1 MTQDRPTAPPPQGSR
16 HVRSTVPQGE
26 LGAKPTEWELFGD
39 SAAVRPRHGQV
50 NGRRHVNLRPT
61 MRTTAQ
67 QHRALPWRL
76 QAQLLRGH
84 AGRQRS
90 FSTTRRCLEIRHVS
104 ELPARIRPSYV
115 QSPANTLLS
124 LQWPSP
130 PRNVLITKK
139 KRTPNITESV
149 IEFASHIHST
159 YPSINVIV
167 DAESAGE
174 IHEQLAFP
182 VYAYDGAAQDL
193 SDKTDLVCT
202 LGGDGTLLRA
212 SSLFSHVESVPP
224 VLSFAMGTIGFLGE
238 WKFKEYKRAFRE
250 MYMSGAPDTYATLSD
265 SLGANP
271 ATPPTSPDDPLDKPL
286 SYTNIRGK
294 AMGTNRSAR
303 VLLRNRLKV
312 GIFAPDGTRIGGA
325 GANDTYALTEV
336 TLHRGSSPHL
346 KIIDVY
352 INNRFLTEAVA
363 DGMIISS
370 PTGSTAYSL
379 SSGGSIVHP
388 LVPSLL
394 LTPICPRSLSFRPLV
409 LPAETP
415 ITLKLGEKNR
425 GKQVEVSIDGNT
437 VTEGLGSGMEVRVM
451 GEDVRTKTG
460 EWHGG
465 VPCIVRATAGKDDQT
480 EDHWVGGLNALLKF
494 NYPFG
499 DQDS

>member
-1 MTQDRPTAPPPQGSR
+1 
-16 HVRSTVPQGE
+16 
-26 LGAKPTEWELFGD
+26 
-39 SAAVRPRHGQV
+39 
-50 NGRRHVNLRPT
+50 
-61 MRTTAQ
+61 MRTTV
-67 QHRALPWRL
+67 QHRVLPWQL
-76 QAQLLRGH
+76 IAQASR
-84 AGRQRS
+84 ARY
-90 FSTTRRCLEIRHVS
+90 FSSTRRCFEIKHVS
-104 ELPARIRPSYV
+104 ELPTRIKPSYV
-115 QSPANTLLS
+115 QSPTNTLLS

-130 PRNVLITKK
+130 PRNILITKK

-149 IEFASHIHST
+149 VEFATHIHST
-159 YPSINVIV
+159 YPSINVIL
-167 DAESAGE
+167 DNESASE
-174 IHEQLAFP
+174 IHEQLGFP
-182 VYAYDGAAQDL
+182 VYAYDGAVRHL

-238 WKFKEYKRAFRE
+238 WKFREYKRAFRE

-271 ATPPTSPDDPLDKPL
+271 PTPPTSPDDPLDKPL
-286 SYTNIRGK
+286 SYADIRGK
-294 AMGTNRSAR
+294 AMGTQRSAR

-312 GIFAPDGTRIGGA
+312 GIFAPDGTRIGGSD
-325 GANDTYALTEV
+325 ANDDTYALNEV

-415 ITLKLGEKNR
+415 ITLRLGEKNR

-465 VPCIVRATAGKDDQT
+465 VPCIVRATAGRDEQT

-499 DQDS
+499 DQDP

>member
-1 MTQDRPTAPPPQGSR
+1 MKL
-16 HVRSTVPQGE
+16 V
-26 LGAKPTEWELFGD
+26 
-39 SAAVRPRHGQV
+39 
-50 NGRRHVNLRPT
+50 
-61 MRTTAQ
+61 
-67 QHRALPWRL
+67 QHRVLPWRL
-76 QAQLLRGH
+76 FQPSQVRT
-84 AGRQRS
+84 
-90 FSTTRRCLEIRHVS
+90 FSSTPSHLEVKHIR
-104 ELPARIRPSYV
+104 ELPSRLRPSYV
-115 QSPANTLLS
+115 PSPTNTLLS

-130 PRNVLITKK
+130 PRNILITKK

-149 IEFASHIHST
+149 VEFTTHIRST
-159 YPSINVIV
+159 YPSINIILEP
-167 DAESAGE
+167 ESASE
-174 IHEQLAFP
+174 LHEQLPFP
-182 VYAYDGAAQDL
+182 VYTYDKIGGFGTSQHL
-193 SDKTDLVCT
+193 SDKTDLICT

-212 SSLFSHVESVPP
+212 SSLFSHAESVPP

-250 MYMSGAPDTYATLSD
+250 VYMSGAPDTYSTLSD
-265 SLGANP
+265 SLGAPPPN
-271 ATPPTSPDDPLDKPL
+271 PPTSSQDPLDRPL
-286 SYTNIRGK
+286 SYADIRGK
-294 AMGTNRSAR
+294 AMGTNRTAR
-303 VLLRNRLKV
+303 ILLRNRLKV
-312 GIFAPDGTRIGGA
+312 GVFAPDGSRIGASEGE
-325 GANDTYALTEV
+325 GDTYALNEV

-415 ITLKLGEKNR
+415 ITLRLGDKNR
-425 GKQVEVSIDGNT
+425 GREVEVSIDGKT
-437 VTEGLGSGMEVRVM
+437 ITEGMGAGMEVRVA
-451 GEDVRTKTG
+451 GEEVKKESG
-460 EWHGG
+460 EWDGG
-465 VPCIVRATAGKDDQT
+465 VPSIVRGTVGQEDMA

-499 DQDS
+499 DQDA

>member
-1 MTQDRPTAPPPQGSR
+1 MNVLQRMYITG
-16 HVRSTVPQGE
+16 
-26 LGAKPTEWELFGD
+26 
-39 SAAVRPRHGQV
+39 
-50 NGRRHVNLRPT
+50 
-61 MRTTAQ
+61 
-67 QHRALPWRL
+67 QHRILPWRL
-76 QAQLLRGH
+76 FALVQRGRH
-84 AGRQRS
+84 
-90 FSTTRRCLEIRHVS
+90 FSTTRPCSEVKRIS
-104 ELPARIRPSYV
+104 ELPSRIKPSYI
-115 QSPANTLLS
+115 QSPTNTLLS

-130 PRNVLITKK
+130 PRNILITKK

-159 YPSINVIV
+159 YPAINVIL
-167 DAESAGE
+167 DNESANE
-174 IHEQLAFP
+174 IHEQLDFP
-182 VYAYDGAAQDL
+182 VYVYDGAVHDL

-250 MYMSGAPDTYATLSD
+250 MYMSGAPDTYLTLSD
-265 SLGANP
+265 SLGAP
-271 ATPPTSPDDPLDKPL
+271 CPVPPTSPDDPLDKPL
-286 SYTNIRGK
+286 SYADIRGK
-294 AMGTNRSAR
+294 AMGLHRSAR

-312 GIFAPDGTRIGGA
+312 GIFAPDGTRIGGS
-325 GANDTYALTEV
+325 DDSYALNEV

-415 ITLKLGEKNR
+415 ITLRLGDKNR

-465 VPCIVRATAGKDDQT
+465 VPCIVRATAGRDDQT

-499 DQDS
+499 DQDP

>member
-1 MTQDRPTAPPPQGSR
+1 MKL
-16 HVRSTVPQGE
+16 V
-26 LGAKPTEWELFGD
+26 
-39 SAAVRPRHGQV
+39 
-50 NGRRHVNLRPT
+50 
-61 MRTTAQ
+61 
-67 QHRALPWRL
+67 QHRILPWRPS
-76 QAQLLRGH
+76 AHPHPPRT
-84 AGRQRS
+84 RS
-90 FSTTRRCLEIRHVS
+90 FSSTAARLEIKHVRD
-104 ELPARIRPSYV
+104 LPTRLRPVYEP
-115 QSPANTLLS
+115 SPTNTLLS

-130 PRNVLITKK
+130 PRNILITKK
-139 KRTPNITESV
+139 KRTRNITESV
-149 IEFASHIHST
+149 IEFATHIRST
-159 YPSINVIV
+159 YPSLNIILEP
-167 DAESAGE
+167 DSASE
-174 IHEQLAFP
+174 LHEQLPFP
-182 VYAYDGAAQDL
+182 VYTYEKLGSFGTSLHL

-212 SSLFSHVESVPP
+212 SSLFSHAESVPP

-250 MYMSGAPDTYATLSD
+250 VYMSGAPDTYSTSTSSQSSD
-265 SLGANP
+265 SA
-271 ATPPTSPDDPLDKPL
+271 
-286 SYTNIRGK
+286 SYASVRGK
-294 AMGTNRSAR
+294 AMGPTRTAR
-303 VLLRNRLKV
+303 ILLRNRLKV
-312 GIFAPDGTRIGGA
+312 GVFLPDGTRLNSQHTSDI
-325 GANDTYALTEV
+325 YALNEV

-415 ITLKLGEKNR
+415 ITLRLGKKNR
-425 GKQVEVSIDGNT
+425 GREVEVSIDGQT
-437 VTEGLGSGMEVRVM
+437 ITEGLGAGMEVRIM
-451 GEDVRTKTG
+451 GEEVKKADG
-460 EWHGG
+460 SWDGG
-465 VPCIVRATAGKDDQT
+465 VPSIVRATGGTEEA

-499 DQDS
+499 DQDA

>member
-1 MTQDRPTAPPPQGSR
+1 MLMHMHMT
-16 HVRSTVPQGE
+16 V
-26 LGAKPTEWELFGD
+26 
-39 SAAVRPRHGQV
+39 
-50 NGRRHVNLRPT
+50 
-61 MRTTAQ
+61 Q
-67 QHRALPWRL
+67 QRVLPWRL
-76 QAQLLRGH
+76 VAQLPRRRL
-84 AGRQRS
+84 
-90 FSTTRRCLEIRHVS
+90 FSTTRTCRDIKHIS
-104 ELPARIRPSYV
+104 ELPPRVQPSYI
-115 QSPANTLLS
+115 QSPSNTLLS

-130 PRNVLITKK
+130 PRNILITKK
-139 KRTPNITESV
+139 KRTPNITASV
-149 IEFASHIHST
+149 VEFASHIHST
-159 YPSINVIV
+159 YPSINVIL
-167 DAESAGE
+167 DNESASE
-174 IHEQLAFP
+174 IHDQLSFP
-182 VYAYDGAAQDL
+182 VYAYDGAVQHL

-238 WKFKEYKRAFRE
+238 WKFREYKRAFRE
-250 MYMSGAPDTYATLSD
+250 MYMSGAPDTYSTLSD

-271 ATPPTSPDDPLDKPL
+271 PTPPTSPDDPLDRPPTSSDDPLDRPL
-286 SYTNIRGK
+286 SYADIRGK
-294 AMGTNRSAR
+294 AMGSHRSAR

-312 GIFAPDGTRIGGA
+312 GIFAPDGTRIGGSA
-325 GANDTYALTEV
+325 DNYALNEV

-415 ITLKLGEKNR
+415 ITLRLGDKNR

-451 GEDVRTKTG
+451 GEHVRTKTG

-465 VPCIVRATAGKDDQT
+465 VPCIVRATAGRDDQT

-499 DQDS
+499 DQDP

>member
-1 MTQDRPTAPPPQGSR
+1 MHTTVPPR
-16 HVRSTVPQGE
+16 VLHVRR
-26 LGAKPTEWELFGD
+26 L
-39 SAAVRPRHGQV
+39 AAQASR
-50 NGRRHVNLRPT
+50 GRCCC
-61 MRTTAQ
+61 
-67 QHRALPWRL
+67 
-76 QAQLLRGH
+76 
-84 AGRQRS
+84 
-90 FSTTRRCLEIRHVS
+90 FSTTARRRDIRHIA
-104 ELPARIRPSYV
+104 ELPSRIRPSYV

-130 PRNVLITKK
+130 PRNILITKK
-139 KRTPNITESV
+139 KRTPNITASV
-149 IEFASHIHST
+149 VEFASHIHAT
-159 YPSINVIV
+159 YPAINVIL
-167 DAESAGE
+167 DNESASE
-174 IHEQLAFP
+174 IHGQLAFP
-182 VYAYDGAAQDL
+182 VYAYHGAVQAL
-193 SDKTDLVCT
+193 ADKTDLVCT

-238 WKFKEYKRAFRE
+238 WKFKEYKRAFRD
-250 MYMSGAPDTYATLSD
+250 MYMSGAPDTYAALSD
-265 SLGANP
+265 APGTRPPPP
-271 ATPPTSPDDPLDKPL
+271 ASPDDPLDRPL
-286 SYTNIRGK
+286 SYADMRGK
-294 AMGTNRSAR
+294 AMGTGRSAR

-312 GIFAPDGTRIGGA
+312 GIFAPDGTRIGGTA
-325 GANDTYALTEV
+325 DTYALNEV

-394 LTPICPRSLSFRPLV
+394 LTPICPRSLSFRPLL

-415 ITLKLGEKNR
+415 ITLRLGDKNR

-451 GEDVRTKTG
+451 GEEVRTKTG

-465 VPCIVRATAGKDDQT
+465 VPCIVRATAGRDDQT

-499 DQDS
+499 DQDT

>member
-1 MTQDRPTAPPPQGSR
+1 MNR
-16 HVRSTVPQGE
+16 TVP
-26 LGAKPTEWELFGD
+26 AHHR
-39 SAAVRPRHGQV
+39 VRPWRRHGCV
-50 NGRRHVNLRPT
+50 LCARPLSTTPRRLDIRPVAQLPP
-61 MRTTAQ
+61 RTT
-67 QHRALPWRL
+67 
-76 QAQLLRGH
+76 
-84 AGRQRS
+84 
-90 FSTTRRCLEIRHVS
+90 
-104 ELPARIRPSYV
+104 PAYV
-115 QSPANTLLS
+115 QSPTNTLLS

-139 KRTPNITESV
+139 KRAPHITASLL
-149 IEFASHIHST
+149 EFAAHIHST
-159 YPSINVIV
+159 YPGINVIL
-167 DAESAGE
+167 DRASAVE
-174 IHEQLAFP
+174 VHAQLAFP
-182 VYAYDGAAQDL
+182 VYAFDGAVPDL
-193 SDKTDLVCT
+193 SDRTDLVCT

-224 VLSFAMGTIGFLGE
+224 VLSFAMGTLGFLGE
-238 WKFKEYKRAFRE
+238 WKFHEYKRAFRE
-250 MYMSGAPDTYATLSD
+250 MYMSAAPDTCAALST
-265 SLGANP
+265 SLAPP
-271 ATPPTSPDDPLDKPL
+271 APPTSPDAPLDPPL
-286 SYTNIRGK
+286 SYADIRGK
-294 AMGTNRSAR
+294 AMGPHRTAR

-312 GIFAPDGTRIGGA
+312 GIFAPDGSRIGGS
-325 GANDTYALTEV
+325 GDNYALNEV

-415 ITLKLGEKNR
+415 ITLRLGDKNR

-451 GEDVRTKTG
+451 GEDVRTNTG

-465 VPCIVRATAGKDDQT
+465 VPCIVRATAGREDQT

-499 DQDS
+499 DQDP

>member
-1 MTQDRPTAPPPQGSR
+1 MKL
-16 HVRSTVPQGE
+16 V
-26 LGAKPTEWELFGD
+26 
-39 SAAVRPRHGQV
+39 
-50 NGRRHVNLRPT
+50 
-61 MRTTAQ
+61 
-67 QHRALPWRL
+67 QHRVLPWRL
-76 QAQLLRGH
+76 FAQPSQA
-84 AGRQRS
+84 RQ
-90 FSTTRRCLEIRHVS
+90 FSLTHSRLEIKSIS
-104 ELPARIRPSYV
+104 ELPSRIKPSYI

-130 PRNVLITKK
+130 PRNVLVTKK

-149 IEFASHIHST
+149 LEFTTHIHST
-159 YPSINVIV
+159 YPSINIILEP
-167 DAESAGE
+167 ESAQE
-174 IHEQLAFP
+174 LHEQLPFP
-182 VYAYDGAAQDL
+182 VYTYKKGLGVPQHL

-212 SSLFSHVESVPP
+212 SSLFSQAANVPP

-238 WKFKEYKRAFRE
+238 FKFREYKRAFRE
-250 MYMSGAPDTYATLSD
+250 VYMSGAPDTYSTLSD
-265 SLGANP
+265 SLGGNP
-271 ATPPTSPDDPLDKPL
+271 PRLPTSPEDPLDKPL
-286 SYTNIRGK
+286 SYADIRGK
-294 AMGTNRSAR
+294 AMGSNRTAR
-303 VLLRNRLKV
+303 ILLRNRLKV
-312 GIFAPDGTRIGGA
+312 GVFGPDGKRIGGVE
-325 GANDTYALTEV
+325 GEGDTYALNEV

-394 LTPICPRSLSFRPLV
+394 VTPICPRSLSFRPLV

-415 ITLKLGEKNR
+415 ITLRLGKKNR
-425 GKQVEVSIDGNT
+425 GREVEVSIDGKT
-437 VTEGLGSGMEVRVM
+437 ITEKLGTGMEVRIA
-451 GEDVRTKTG
+451 GEEVRRDDG
-460 EWHGG
+460 GWEGG
-465 VPCIVRATAGKDDQT
+465 VPSIVRGTMGKEDMA

>member
-1 MTQDRPTAPPPQGSR
+1 MHPPGPPR
-16 HVRSTVPQGE
+16 VLPRLVVPP
-26 LGAKPTEWELFGD
+26 LVVP
-39 SAAVRPRHGQV
+39 
-50 NGRRHVNLRPT
+50 LRC
-61 MRTTAQ
+61 
-67 QHRALPWRL
+67 WRC
-76 QAQLLRGH
+76 
-84 AGRQRS
+84 
-90 FSTTRRCLEIRHVS
+90 FSTTRAAREIRSVS
-104 ELPARIRPSYV
+104 ELPARVRPSYV

-139 KRTPNITESV
+139 KRTPNITASV
-149 IEFASHIHST
+149 VEFAAHIHAT
-159 YPSINVIV
+159 YPGINVIL
-167 DAESAGE
+167 DRESAREVHG
-174 IHEQLAFP
+174 QLRFP
-182 VYAYDGAAQDL
+182 VYAYDRAAGL
-193 SDKTDLVCT
+193 ADKTDLVCT

-238 WKFKEYKRAFRE
+238 WKFGEYKRAFRD
-250 MYMSGAPDTYATLSD
+250 MYMSGAPDAYAKLD
-265 SLGANP
+265 AP
-271 ATPPTSPDDPLDKPL
+271 APDPPRPSEAPSSPLDTPL
-286 SYTNIRGK
+286 SYADIRGK
-294 AMGTNRSAR
+294 AMGVNRSAR

-312 GIFAPDGTRIGGA
+312 GIFAPDGTRIGGDA
-325 GANDTYALTEV
+325 DTYALNEV

-352 INNRFLTEAVA
+352 INHRFLTEAVA

-394 LTPICPRSLSFRPLV
+394 LTPICPRSLSFRPLL

-415 ITLKLGEKNR
+415 ITLRLGDKNR

-465 VPCIVRATAGKDDQT
+465 VPCIVRATGDDQT

-499 DQDS
+499 DQDT